1 MSQKRTFGLVGDYGD
16 SSDSEVDSEGEEGGK
31 RARTEVAEVNQE
43 KEVEKTEESP
53 AYLAGFQGQRWDH
66 VRQEYEGRE
75 LMFKYTQ
82 VGGE

>member
-1 MSQKRTFGLVGDYGD
+1 MVIFTPACSIEVG
-16 SSDSEVDSEGEEGGK
+16 K
-31 RARTEVAEVNQE
+31 TE
-43 KEVEKTEESP
+43 EESP

>member
-1 MSQKRTFGLVGDYGD
+1 MAVSDQQKVHPMRCKNPCSAPQPGWVAPNNSGDPHIIY
-16 SSDSEVDSEGEEGGK
+16 
-31 RARTEVAEVNQE
+31 T
-43 KEVEKTEESP
+43 
-53 AYLAGFQGQRWDH
+53 GFQGQRWDH